1 MSAGGL
7 ERPISPL
14 DTERLQREIDDYQ
27 SNLDTQCEALY
38 QLAGQAR
45 SKGFDLSDQ
54 VEIPRAIDLADRA
67 EKLLVDY
74 LIAPEYGFEDPIP
87 IAEDIRTLLKEKD
100 SREDAAIDMAVKVA
114 IQMHDRT
121 ADVQKSIDTG
131 LRVGLKLKIIVHG
144 RLIKNNLVYINK

>member
-27 SNLDTQCEALY
+27 SNLDAQCEALY
-38 QLAGQAR
+38 QLANQAR

-67 EKLLVDY
+67 EKLLLDY

-87 IAEDIRTLLKEKD
+87 IAPSSIADLTISLID
-100 SREDAAIDMAVKVA
+100 SISSSLAFLFAYPI
-114 IQMHDRT
+114 
-121 ADVQKSIDTG
+121 S
-131 LRVGLKLKIIVHG
+131 
-144 RLIKNNLVYINK
+144 